1 MASYKIILQSQADK
15 TYQWLFRRDRPL
27 HARIRSSLLVLQ
39 MDPHAGKP
47 LRGPWQGT
55 WSFRV
60 GMYRI
65 LYRIE
70 RNILT
75 VVVLDIGHRRE
86 IYR

>member
-1 MASYKIILQSQADK
+1 
-15 TYQWLFRRDRPL
+15 
-27 HARIRSSLLVLQ
+27 
-39 MDPHAGKP
+39 
-47 LRGPWQGT
+47 
-55 WSFRV
+55 
-60 GMYRI
+60 MYRI